1 MKMGNQL
8 KVVPTGAAL
17 GADVEGVD
25 LRDLDDAAFA
35 KILDGWHDNLILRF
49 RGQALDDDSLAD
61 FSRRFGMLDMAPTGR
76 GGTPFNPT
84 RPEITVL
91 SNIVVDGEAVGALG
105 NSELV
110 WHQDMTYNEL
120 PPKASLLYAMEA
132 PESGGDTSF
141 YNMYKAYET
150 LPDDLRARIQGLS
163 CKHDATRTSS
173 GELRH
178 GYDETYSHE
187 ERPGAVHPFVIR
199 HPASGKLAL
208 FLGRRPNAYVPGLSE
223 EEGDALL
230 DALWDH
236 INNGPHSWTQ
246 QWRVG
251 DLVIW
256 DNRCALHRRNGLDP
270 ASRRLMHRT
279 QVRDEARPVAAWA
292 R

>member
-1 MKMGNQL
+1 MSGIP
-8 KVVPTGAAL
+8 KVVPSGAAL
-17 GADVEGVD
+17 GADIEGVD
-25 LRDLDDAAFA
+25 LREIDDAAF
-35 KILDGWHDNLILRF
+35 KIIEQAWHDNLILRF
-49 RGQALDDDSLAD
+49 RGQQLDDDDLAA
-61 FSRRFGMLDMAPTGR
+61 FSRRFGVLDMAPTGR
-76 GGTPFNPT
+76 GGTPYNPN

-91 SNIVVDGEAVGALG
+91 SNIVVDGKELGALG

-110 WHQDMTYNEL
+110 WHQDMTYNEV
-120 PPKASLLYAMEA
+120 PPKASLLYAKEV

-150 LPDDLRARIQGLS
+150 LPDDLRTRIQGLA

-178 GYDETYSHE
+178 GYEENYSHE

-199 HPASGKLAL
+199 HPASGRDAL
-208 FLGRRPNAYVPGLSE
+208 FLGRRPNAYVPGMPV

-236 INNGPHSWTQ
+236 INNGPHHWTQ
-246 QWRVG
+246 NWRVG

-270 ASRRLMHRT
+270 ASRRHMHRT
-279 QVRDEARPVAAWA
+279 QVRDGARPVAAWA
-292 R
+292 S

>member
-1 MKMGNQL
+1 MSGIP
-8 KVVPTGAAL
+8 KVVPSGAAL
-17 GADVEGVD
+17 GADIEDVD
-25 LRDLDDAAFA
+25 LREIDDAAFMVIEDA
-35 KILDGWHDNLILRF
+35 WHDHLILRF
-49 RGQALDDDSLAD
+49 RGQQLDDDNLAE
-61 FSRRFGMLDMAPTGR
+61 FSSRFGALDLAPTGR
-76 GGTPFNPT
+76 GGTPYDPS

-91 SNIVVDGEAVGALG
+91 SNIVVDGKEMGALG

-110 WHQDMTYNEL
+110 WHQDMTYNEV
-120 PPKASLLYAMEA
+120 PPKASLLYGMEVPA
-132 PESGGDTSF
+132 HGGDTSF

-150 LPDDLRARIQGLS
+150 LPDDLRARIQGLA

-178 GYDETYSHE
+178 GYEETYSHE

-199 HPASGKLAL
+199 HPATGRDAL
-208 FLGRRPNAYVPGLSE
+208 FLGRRPNAYVPGMPV

-236 INNGPHSWTQ
+236 INNGPHHWTQ
-246 QWRVG
+246 NWQVG

-270 ASRRLMHRT
+270 SMRRHMHRT

-292 R
+292 S

>member
-1 MKMGNQL
+1 MSDSL
-8 KVVPTGAAL
+8 RVVPTGAAL
-17 GADVEGVD
+17 GADIEGVD
-25 LRDLDDAAFA
+25 LRAVDDAAFV
-35 KILDGWHDNLILRF
+35 KILDAWHENLVLRF
-49 RGQALDDDSLAD
+49 RGQQLDDDSLAA
-61 FSRRFGMLDMAPTGR
+61 FSSRFGELDMAPTGR
-76 GGTPFNPT
+76 GGTPFDPS

-110 WHQDMTYNEL
+110 WHQDMTYNVE
-120 PPKASLLYAMEA
+120 PPKASLLFAMEV
-132 PESGGDTSF
+132 PQNGGDTSF
-141 YNMYKAYET
+141 YNMYMAYET
-150 LPDDLRARIQGLS
+150 LPDDLRAQIQGLS

-178 GYDETYSHE
+178 GYEETYRHE

-199 HPASGKLAL
+199 HPATGKPAL

-223 EEGDALL
+223 AEGDNLL

-246 QWRVG
+246 NWRVG

-256 DNRCALHRRNGLDP
+256 DNRCALHRRGELDP
-270 ASRRLMHRT
+270 VSRRLMHRT
-279 QVRDEARPVAAWA
+279 QVRDEVRPVAAGA
-292 R
+292 S

>member
-1 MKMGNQL
+1 MSDSL
-8 KVVPTGAAL
+8 RVVTTGAAL
-17 GADVEGVD
+17 GADIEGVD
-25 LRDLDDAAFA
+25 LRAVDDAAFA
-35 KILDGWHDNLILRF
+35 KILDAWHENLVLRF
-49 RGQALDDDSLAD
+49 RGQQLDDDSLAA
-61 FSRRFGMLDMAPTGR
+61 FSGRFGELDMAPTGR
-76 GGTPFNPT
+76 GGTPFDPS

-110 WHQDMTYNEL
+110 WHQDMTYNDE
-120 PPKASLLYAMEA
+120 PPKASLLFAMEVPQA
-132 PESGGDTSF
+132 GGDTSF

-150 LPDDLRARIQGLS
+150 LPDDLRVQIQGLS

-178 GYDETYSHE
+178 GYEETYSHE

-199 HPASGKLAL
+199 HPATNKPAL

-223 EEGDALL
+223 AEGDNLL

-236 INNGPHSWTQ
+236 INKGPHSWTQ
-246 QWRVG
+246 NWQVG

-256 DNRCALHRRNGLDP
+256 DNRCALHRRGGLDP
-270 ASRRLMHRT
+270 SMRRLMHRT
-279 QVRDEARPVAAWA
+279 QVRDEVRPVAAWA
-292 R
+292 S